1 MQKKTSD
8 SKMLVLLVLL
18 AIKPFALSLGEEWEG
33 WGR

>member
-8 SKMLVLLVLL
+8 IKMLELLVLL
-18 AIKPFALSLGEEWEG
+18 AIKPFVLRLGEEWEG